1 MSIVTAWLI
10 YFDLVI
16 AAGPLGKIGA
26 GIMGDVNDDGSVNIF
41 VLVMVAGNFG
51 KSLVAAPAMAA
62 KVELT
67 TRRQLTTL

>member
-16 AAGPLGKIGA
+16 AAGSLGEIGA

-51 KSLVAAPAMAA
+51 KSLVAAPAMTV

-67 TRRQLTTL
+67 TRGQLTTL

>member
-1 MSIVTAWLI
+1 
-10 YFDLVI
+10 
-16 AAGPLGKIGA
+16 
-26 GIMGDVNDDGSVNIF
+26 MGDVNDDGSVNIF
-41 VLVMVAGNFG
+41 VLVMVGNFG

>member
-1 MSIVTAWLI
+1 MVII

-16 AAGPLGKIGA
+16 AAGSLGEIGA

-41 VLVMVAGNFG
+41 VLVMVGNFG
-51 KSLVAAPAMAA
+51 KSLVAAPAMTV

-67 TRRQLTTL
+67 TRGQLTTL